1 VRKGRPKEGDEALDA
16 ILHGGPLSRALHSRM
31 CATKSGEQPS
41 GIIDE
46 TNCESCKVSSF
57 GESGSKEGRNPGLT
71 KDAKQMYM
79 HII

>member
-1 VRKGRPKEGDEALDA
+1 
-16 ILHGGPLSRALHSRM
+16 M